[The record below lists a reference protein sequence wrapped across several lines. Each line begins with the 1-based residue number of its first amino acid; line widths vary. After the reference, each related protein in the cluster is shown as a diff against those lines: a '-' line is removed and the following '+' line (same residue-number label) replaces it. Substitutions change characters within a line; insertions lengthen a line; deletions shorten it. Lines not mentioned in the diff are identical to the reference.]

1 MSWIPAFQFARSGE
15 RASRMEVGLSD
26 PQFPQVVPVPTPV
39 FVCLIPD
46 SFPAGGLNF
55 YGIPRERAKSIKNSF
70 IFLVSPFCH
79 ADSHD
84 PFVRAPPS
92 STLSPDFAASD
103 VHYYRQAPSRQFED
117 RAAIH
122 AAAVL
127 PKSGLGT
134 KMPRPSMTTEAF
146 WNLQEN
152 SPPVTLLRRA

>member
-70 IFLVSPFCH
+70 IFLVSPFVT
-79 ADSHD
+79 
-84 PFVRAPPS
+84 PTP
-92 STLSPDFAASD
+92 T
-103 VHYYRQAPSRQFED
+103 
-117 RAAIH
+117 
-122 AAAVL
+122 
-127 PKSGLGT
+127 
-134 KMPRPSMTTEAF
+134 
-146 WNLQEN
+146 
-152 SPPVTLLRRA
+152 TLLFERAFIDSITRFCCFRRALLPTGS

>member
-103 VHYYRQAPSRQFED
+103 VHYYRQAPRSMQILGGLNSADLVQVKCSR
-117 RAAIH
+117 RGAR
-122 AAAVL
+122 
-127 PKSGLGT
+127 T
-134 KMPRPSMTTEAF
+134 
-146 WNLQEN
+146 
-152 SPPVTLLRRA
+152 

>member
-103 VHYYRQAPSRQFED
+103 VHYYRQAPRRSVSSRFYRVKSAFRSKSLRNPGQVYH
-117 RAAIH
+117 AIL
-122 AAAVL
+122 VEL
-127 PKSGLGT
+127 
-134 KMPRPSMTTEAF
+134 EAF
-146 WNLQEN
+146 VSDDTAL
-152 SPPVTLLRRA
+152 TR